1 MLSPQARGPRPRN
14 PDSRP
19 THPSAASLIAR
30 LHPGGSGYTE
40 IPDEQWF
47 KLRIYL
53 FRARQTAALEGRTRF
68 GPFPAERQV
77 RQTPWPHAWG
87 RGALSRQSVG
97 EAPGSSR
104 IHGPRLG
111 ASAAGKKGHVLN
123 FFLFRGVFFL
133 QYALFML
140 VALGLG
146 VLVEGLVLCA
156 LQGWPEPAIVVTS
169 IGK

>member
-1 MLSPQARGPRPRN
+1 MRLRRPAGHDPETQTPAPLTHRRPPSSP
-14 PDSRP
+14 
-19 THPSAASLIAR
+19 ASI
-30 LHPGGSGYTE
+30 PGVWATPKYLTNSGF
-40 IPDEQWF
+40 I
-47 KLRIYL
+47 LRIYL
-53 FRARQTAALEGRTRF
+53 FRARQTVALEGRTRF
-68 GPFPAERQV
+68 GPFPAEWQV

-97 EAPGSSR
+97 EVPGSSR

-156 LQGWPEPAIVVTS
+156 LQGGPSRPLWS
-169 IGK
+169 LL